1 MTLKQMDEFTQ
12 IVNQV
17 LPAFAIEKNT
27 NSSVYVYPEKPTS
40 MGGTALKVLINAISL
55 FGFSFFI
62 TAEIGRGIKVE
73 VF

>member
-27 NSSVYVYPEKPTS
+27 NSSVYVYPKEPTS
-40 MGGTALKVLINAISL
+40 MSGTALKVLINAISL